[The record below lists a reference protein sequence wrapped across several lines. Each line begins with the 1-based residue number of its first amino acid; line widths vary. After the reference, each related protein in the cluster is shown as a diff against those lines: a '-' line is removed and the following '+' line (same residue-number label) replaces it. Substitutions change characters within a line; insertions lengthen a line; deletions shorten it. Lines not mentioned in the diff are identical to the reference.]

1 MKITVK
7 SVNDRVMVLGNDTS
21 KLMSRYDLLDYVKD
35 KLNPYSLID
44 NVDFQDGVITIY
56 KVEYGTGKEYKD
68 EIVFDE
74 KLTSDE
80 TYMKWFFNAI
90 NTYRSEL
97 HNYNH
102 WAIKRIE
109 DGRLAEEAYNTAL
122 DVFSEYVFEDQ
133 ILPIEHDEVAKE
145 VIKLLNNPTKKFYSE
160 LEKMYYSTDEGKSLK
175 RGANLVKGATA
186 ISSVVLFTAGLS
198 NEIVAS
204 IASAFV
210 GSGLSACAF
219 IGHSNKKDAKDFVSK
234 NLVSLIV
241 ELEHKYAV
249 EDGKKLTKEQ

>member
-1 MKITVK
+1 M
-7 SVNDRVMVLGNDTS
+7 
-21 KLMSRYDLLDYVKD
+21 
-35 KLNPYSLID
+35 
-44 NVDFQDGVITIY
+44 
-56 KVEYGTGKEYKD
+56 
-68 EIVFDE
+68 
-74 KLTSDE
+74 
-80 TYMKWFFNAI
+80 
-90 NTYRSEL
+90 
-97 HNYNH
+97 
-102 WAIKRIE
+102 
-109 DGRLAEEAYNTAL
+109 
-122 DVFSEYVFEDQ
+122 
-133 ILPIEHDEVAKE
+133 PIEHDEVAKE

-160 LEKMYYSTDEGKSLK
+160 LEKMYYSTDEGKRLK

-219 IGHSNKKDAKDFVSK
+219 IGHSNKKDAKDFVEK

-241 ELEHKYAV
+241 ELEQKYAV

>member
-7 SVNDRVMVLGNDTS
+7 SVNDRVMILGNDTS

-80 TYMKWFFNAI
+80 TYMKWFLNAI

-109 DGRLAEEAYNTAL
+109 DG
-122 DVFSEYVFEDQ
+122 
-133 ILPIEHDEVAKE
+133 
-145 VIKLLNNPTKKFYSE
+145 
-160 LEKMYYSTDEGKSLK
+160 
-175 RGANLVKGATA
+175 
-186 ISSVVLFTAGLS
+186 
-198 NEIVAS
+198 
-204 IASAFV
+204 
-210 GSGLSACAF
+210 
-219 IGHSNKKDAKDFVSK
+219 
-234 NLVSLIV
+234 
-241 ELEHKYAV
+241 
-249 EDGKKLTKEQ
+249 